1 MKAYPGRVRKGA
13 ANVLQ
18 QGCWQRIQCKRLMHK
33 AFSALKLEAP
43 APKAQLLKAT
53 QPTEG
58 SVCRLAALSVQRA
71 LEP

>member
-13 ANVLQ
+13 GNVMQ
-18 QGCWQRIQCKRLMHK
+18 QGCWQGIQCKQLINK

-53 QPTEG
+53 QPIEG
-58 SVCRLAALSVQRA
+58 NSAH
-71 LEP
+71 